1 MNMQAIEKINTEM
14 QKNPTDQYTE
24 IVGQY
29 IIDRCTSDPDGALVA
44 KEGKTLAGAM
54 TAVMERA
61 KKAKAKAEQDLAA
74 MKVAQEEAQAIAN
87 QEKKNLAEQVQ
98 ALQKKLAVA
107 SSSEMTIFKLH
118 FEQGQTS
125 INKMTECIEKMME
138 AGDGEGA
145 GKLRNAL
152 AALLT
157 TTLEVLK

>member
-61 KKAKAKAEQDLAA
+61 KKAKHGNYAVLLP
-74 MKVAQEEAQAIAN
+74 AQVFGAVDEYFGMQTDEEAQERAMMAACGATHTPVAPPAA
-87 QEKKNLAEQVQ
+87 KKVALDLADF
-98 ALQKKLAVA
+98 L
-107 SSSEMTIFKLH
+107 
-118 FEQGQTS
+118 
-125 INKMTECIEKMME
+125 
-138 AGDGEGA
+138 
-145 GKLRNAL
+145 
-152 AALLT
+152 
-157 TTLEVLK
+157 